1 VPPYNHPRT
10 AQIRPRLKVH
20 QLKDGENVT
29 VCGNPRS
36 QPLPNLGP
44 GTVTCETCIRA
55 AGN

>member
-1 VPPYNHPRT
+1 VPPYKHPRT
-10 AQIRPRLKVH
+10 AQIRPRLKVD